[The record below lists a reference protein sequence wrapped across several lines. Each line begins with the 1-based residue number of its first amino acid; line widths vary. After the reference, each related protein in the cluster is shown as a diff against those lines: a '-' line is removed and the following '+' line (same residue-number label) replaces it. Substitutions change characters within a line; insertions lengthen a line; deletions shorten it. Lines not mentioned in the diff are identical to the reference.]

1 MGSLD
6 LEFVP
11 RWKAG
16 RQRQGESVPLSLFTS
31 FADAPF
37 TRSDSMHATRILEDP
52 RGLAQMLIL
61 MESLRT
67 ADLTTVLLSLI
78 LSPRN
83 PCRSR

>member
-1 MGSLD
+1 
-6 LEFVP
+6 
-11 RWKAG
+11 
-16 RQRQGESVPLSLFTS
+16 
-31 FADAPF
+31 
-37 TRSDSMHATRILEDP
+37 MHATRLLEDP